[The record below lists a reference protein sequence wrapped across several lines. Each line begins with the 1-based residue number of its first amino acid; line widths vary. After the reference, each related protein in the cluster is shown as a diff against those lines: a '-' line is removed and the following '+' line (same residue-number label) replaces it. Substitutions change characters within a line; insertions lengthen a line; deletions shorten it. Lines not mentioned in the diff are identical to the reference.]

1 MNELKSLKINLQGL
15 NLFEASA
22 GTGKTYTISTLV
34 VRLLTEVP
42 AYSIDKIL
50 VVTFTNA
57 ATAELRDRIR
67 DRISL
72 VLAELEEYTRDK
84 SYQAEDEL
92 TQNILT
98 WAPKQKDGAIEKL
111 REALAEFDCGSVFT
125 IHSFCQRS
133 LQENAFECGVQ
144 FNAELIKDTTSL
156 LTDSV
161 YDFWNNEIANQSSDF
176 FEYLKREKVS
186 VETFHK
192 LAEKRVKK
200 PEATL
205 IPSEAK
211 DHEIDLNPTKKAY
224 DAFREYW
231 LSEED
236 IEATLTKLF
245 IENNMY
251 KKLHDALNDGRL
263 TDLSQQIQH
272 DEFSTSILSSAFYM
286 FLTESGVQECTK
298 KGTKKKPA
306 VVVSDLHPIFKLGE
320 KVRTEFERTN
330 SQSKEK
336 LQHLKLKLVTFIE
349 TNLANRKNEQN
360 VQSYHDLLS
369 LLDSALQGSEG
380 NRLAAKLAARYPVAL
395 IDEFQDTDPLQYRIF
410 SKIYKNTEAPIF
422 LIGDPKQAIYSFRG
436 ADIYAYQQAAADAG
450 SNRYTLPINWRSD
463 PNLVTA
469 VNKIFESSSSPFLS
483 SIIGFSPVRPRPG
496 SENVLRKDGEQIPPF
511 TIQILD
517 TNGKRDAKRLPVA
530 RKETAKRLITKRI
543 ASHIAQS
550 LDPRSKITIEGQLV
564 HPGQIAVLVR
574 SNRQGADM
582 QKALTE
588 KGVPSVLQGTGSV
601 FQSNEANQLYIVL
614 KGISEPDSL
623 KQVRAAL
630 STDLLGM
637 TSGELSKMN
646 TDEELWEAWKEQFAA
661 WKEVWNKIGFVQM
674 MRGFL
679 VWKQNDQKACIQSRL
694 LTFENGERRI
704 TNLLHLV
711 ERLHDR
717 SKRGKLG
724 MNALLQWFREMTEND
739 SKSGEDEELRLETDA
754 LAVKIVTIHSSKGLQ
769 YPVVYCPFLYDGKLL
784 GKDDEQN
791 LSFHGEEP
799 PHDLFLAIKENI
811 VKEHKTLAKKEVAA
825 ENLRLLY
832 VALTRAQHRC
842 LVVFGAIYEAE
853 KSPLGHFLLPT
864 HGEIKEAKGK
874 LSMSSSDEEL
884 MENCKR
890 LAAQV
895 PECIDVEMLSDVEAP
910 QYVAERTAEIQLTAK
925 KTKRILSQVWRKS
938 SYSGIVGDVTAP
950 SVHST
955 PEKDYDE
962 NEAEEGN
969 TPAAEKES
977 ATQKIKLDGFVR
989 NAVAGNCF
997 HEMYEHLDFM
1007 SDDPKHMTEVVRE
1020 KLNQYGFDHEQWT
1033 KRICEAINDT
1043 LETPLSD
1050 EVPKLKLANISTHK
1064 RLDEMEFLFPVAH
1077 DGNSLSASRLADV
1090 FLRHAKTDE
1099 EKAYAESLRK
1109 LNFGGL
1115 RGYLKG
1121 FIDLIFEFDGKWYV
1135 SDYKSNYLGERYG
1148 DFSKDK
1154 LNASMRHSH
1163 YVLQYHVYCV
1173 ALYRYLRSRL
1183 QDIDFDDYFG
1193 GVYYLYIKGMYPENG
1208 ANTGVY
1214 FDRPSKELIVE
1225 LNEVLQGGAKA

>member
-1 MNELKSLKINLQGL
+1 MNELKPLKINLQGL

-34 VRLLTEVP
+34 VRLLTEAP

-72 VLAELEEYTRDK
+72 VLAELEEYTRDNT
-84 SYQAEDEL
+84 YQAEDEL

-98 WAPKQKDGAIEKL
+98 WAPQQQSGAIEKL
-111 REALAEFDCGSVFT
+111 RDALAEFDRGSVFT

-133 LQENAFECGVQ
+133 LQENAFECGVR
-144 FNAELIKDTTSL
+144 FNAELVKDTTSL
-156 LTDSV
+156 ITDSV
-161 YDFWNNEIANQSSDF
+161 YDFWNNEITNQSSDF
-176 FEYLKREKVS
+176 FDYLERKKVS
-186 VETFHK
+186 VDSFHK

-205 IPSEAK
+205 IPNEAK
-211 DHEIDLNPTKKAY
+211 DHEIDLNPVRRAY
-224 DAFREYW
+224 KDFREYW
-231 LSEED
+231 LSEDD
-236 IEATLTKLF
+236 IETTLTKLF
-245 IENNMY
+245 QENEMH

-263 TDLSQQIQH
+263 TELAQQIEQE
-272 DEFSTSILSSAFYM
+272 EFSTSILSSTFFM
-286 FLTESGVQECTK
+286 FLAESGVQKCTK

-306 VVVSDLHPIFKLGE
+306 VVVSDLHPVFKLGE
-320 KVRTEFERTN
+320 KVRNEFEKIN
-330 SQSKEK
+330 AQSKEK
-336 LQHLKLKLVTFIE
+336 LQYLKLKLVSFIE
-349 TNLANRKNEQN
+349 TNLSNRKEEQN
-360 VQSYHDLLS
+360 IQSYHDLLS
-369 LLDSALQGSEG
+369 LLDSALQSVEG
-380 NRLAAKLAARYPVAL
+380 NKLATKLAARYPVAL

-410 SKIYKNTEAPIF
+410 SKIYENTEAPVF

-450 SNRYTLPINWRSD
+450 SNRYTLPVNWRSD

-483 SIIGFSPVRPRPG
+483 SIIGFSPVRSRPG
-496 SENVLRKDGEQIPPF
+496 ATNVFCKDGEQIPPF

-517 TNGKRDAKRLPVA
+517 TNGKRDSKQKPVI
-530 RKETAKRLITKRI
+530 KKDTAKRLVTARI

-550 LDPRSKITIEGQLV
+550 LDPKSKITIKGQLL

-574 SNRQGADM
+574 SNHQGADM
-582 QKALTE
+582 QKALTA

-601 FQSNEANQLYIVL
+601 FQSNEASQLYIVL
-614 KGISEPDSL
+614 KGIAEPEST

-630 STDLLGM
+630 STDLIGM
-637 TSGELSKMN
+637 TSGELSMLN
-646 TDEELWEAWKEQFAA
+646 TNEGLWEAWKGQFVA

-679 VWKQNDQKACIQSRL
+679 VWKQDDQQACIQSRL

-704 TNLLHLV
+704 TNILHLI

-724 MNALLQWFREMTEND
+724 MNALLQWFREMTENE

-791 LSFHGEEP
+791 LSFHAEES
-799 PHDLFLAIKENI
+799 PHDLFLAIKESI
-811 VKEHKTLAKKEVAA
+811 EKKHKTLAKNEAAA

-853 KSPLGHFLLPT
+853 KSPLGHLLLPI
-864 HGEIKEAKGK
+864 HGESEDGADS
-874 LSMSSSDEEL
+874 LTSASSDEEL

-890 LAAQV
+890 LAALA
-895 PECIDVEMLSDVEAP
+895 PECIDVEMLSDLEAP
-910 QYVAERTAEIQLTAK
+910 QYEVDRTAEIQLKAK
-925 KTKRILSQVWRKS
+925 ETNRILSQVWRKS

-955 PEKDYDE
+955 PEKDHDE
-962 NEAEEGN
+962 NEAEEEN
-969 TPAAEKES
+969 TPDTEKES

-1007 SDDPKHMTEVVRE
+1007 SDDPEHMTEIVRE
-1020 KLNQYGFDHEQWT
+1020 KLTQYGFDHEQWT
-1033 KRICEAINDT
+1033 KRICEAIGDT

-1050 EVPKLKLANISTHK
+1050 EVPTLKLANISTEK

-1090 FLRHAKTDE
+1090 FLRHAKSDE

-1109 LNFGGL
+1109 LKFGGL

-1135 SDYKSNYLGERYG
+1135 SDYKSNYLGKRYG
-1148 DFSKDK
+1148 DFSKEN
-1154 LNASMRHSH
+1154 LSASMRHSH

-1173 ALYRYLRSRL
+1173 ALYRYLRARMR
-1183 QDIDFDDYFG
+1183 DVEFDDYFG
-1193 GVYYLYIKGMYPENG
+1193 GVYYLYIKGMHPERG
-1208 ANTGVY
+1208 ASTGVY

-1225 LNEVLQGGAKA
+1225 LDEVLQGGVGA